1 MCMARVQN
9 YIYHDGMR
17 GPTAAD
23 NNGDRPRTELDLGW
37 ALDRYMHQE
46 CACHYTGGT
55 LAVSGPIYTTPFV
68 LSFIHFSPTGCTSR
82 RTEGVAINVLHHE
95 LGTDSATMS
104 YIVVRVVPALSLSV
118 RRGGTDS
125 LPAPRCGTS

>member
-46 CACHYTGGT
+46 CACHYTGVT
-55 LAVSGPIYTTPFV
+55 LAVSGPVYTTPFV
-68 LSFIHFSPTGCTSR
+68 LSFERLDEDLEYTPANTVLVAAEFNTGC
-82 RTEGVAINVLHHE
+82 GVQ
-95 LGTDSATMS
+95 MS
-104 YIVVRVVPALSLSV
+104 DLLADLLYGPKR
-118 RRGGTDS
+118 
-125 LPAPRCGTS
+125 

>member
-46 CACHYTGGT
+46 WRQKG
-55 LAVSGPIYTTPFV
+55 L
-68 LSFIHFSPTGCTSR
+68 
-82 RTEGVAINVLHHE
+82 
-95 LGTDSATMS
+95 
-104 YIVVRVVPALSLSV
+104 
-118 RRGGTDS
+118 
-125 LPAPRCGTS
+125 